1 MYIITYIHRMKNY
14 LFAFV
19 FCIACSIASAQSNF
33 IKGLIIGINGDTVYG
48 TIDYRNWKNNP
59 ETIDFID
66 VNNEKKR
73 YDPSSINGFHIPSVN
88 ETYTSFLVEIDRE
101 PGDADDAIN
110 KRFEDITP
118 LKKKVFLLQLVKHA
132 SLGLYLYSDTWKEH
146 LFYLKES
153 NEPVELIH
161 SYQYNESSKQV
172 YQNTKYKEQ
181 LTALFAA
188 CPDITRAVQ
197 TIKFGK
203 KEIQDITL
211 KYLQCSAP
219 SSAITIKKKDP
230 VLFKFGILAGISS
243 NTFKIQGSNS
253 VLSDDNYSGNL
264 SPVAGISLDIV
275 IPRSRSS
282 WHIVNEIIYKSHK
295 TGSNFT
301 RPYGNGFTANLNVD
315 IAFSYLQV
323 NTLGRYVFPSNA
335 QLKPFVNVGVGN
347 GTIIKENKNK
357 LNVKYSFGSEENSTA
372 IDGPRKYEFSTLFGA
387 GIIVKKMQAEL
398 RYWQSKKSFS
408 PSYDLDINAKSFQL
422 ILKYQF

>member
-1 MYIITYIHRMKNY
+1 MKKH
-14 LFAFV
+14 LLTLAF
-19 FCIACSIASAQSNF
+19 CSIAYITSAQSNF
-33 IKGLIIGINGDTVYG
+33 IKGIIINNNGDTVYG

-66 VNNEKKR
+66 ANNEKKR

-101 PGDADDAIN
+101 PGDPDDAIN
-110 KRFEDITP
+110 KRFDDITP
-118 LKKKVFLLQLVKHA
+118 VKKKVFLLQLVKHA
-132 SLGLYLYSDTWKEH
+132 SLGLYLYSDTRKEH
-146 LFYLKES
+146 LFYLRES

-161 SYQYNESSKQV
+161 SYLYNESSKQV
-172 YQNTKYKEQ
+172 FENAKYKEQ

-188 CPDITRAVQ
+188 CPDVTRAVQ
-197 TIKFGK
+197 ITKFRK

-219 SSAITIKKKDP
+219 GSAINIKKKDP
-230 VLFKFGILAGISS
+230 VLFNFGILAGISS
-243 NTFKIQGSNS
+243 NKFKIQGSNS
-253 VLSDDNYSGNL
+253 ALSDDNYSGNV

-295 TGSNFT
+295 TGSNFN
-301 RPYGNGFTANLNVD
+301 RPYGIGYTANLNVD
-315 IAFSYLQV
+315 IAFSYLQL
-323 NTLGRYVFPSNA
+323 NTLGRFVFPSNA
-335 QLKPFVNVGVGN
+335 HLKPFINLGVGN
-347 GTIIKENKNK
+347 GTILKENKNK
-357 LNVKYSFGSEENSTA
+357 LNVKYSFGSEENSKA
-372 IDGPRKYEFSTLFGA
+372 IYGPRKYEFSTLFGA
-387 GIIVKKMQAEL
+387 GVIVKGIQAEL